1 MGSSRHRSYCLF
13 SCFYLKIKVATA
25 LLFTG
30 SQLVCNLSIL
40 TALTAKL
47 NTGVRHSERS
57 TDVERKNSK

>member
-40 TALTAKL
+40 TAKL
-47 NTGVRHSERS
+47 NTGVGHSERP
-57 TDVERKNSK
+57 TDAERKNSK